1 MIKVTHGSQT
11 TGGGEGSVSGI
22 SDVPGLL
29 TTLNEKQDIST
40 AFDGDY
46 ASLLNKPI
54 AYCYF
59 PIWAEEN
66 ADIADGTYEWAFG
79 NGGNTSSG
87 MGLVLAFDC
96 DLIGIGLSI
105 KGTTSVEVEVRK
117 NTISTNKSV
126 SIINDTKARAVFEND
141 PVSFLAGDV
150 VNFRTLV
157 GSTTSDASIV
167 TAWFRRKVI

>member
-11 TGGGEGSVSGI
+11 NGEGGGSVSGI

-29 TTLNEKQDIST
+29 ANLNAKQDIIT
-40 AFDGDY
+40 AFDGNY
-46 ASLLNKPI
+46 ASLLKKP
-54 AYCYF
+54 ATYCYF

-66 ADIADGTYEWAFG
+66 ADIADNTYEWAFG

-87 MGLVLAFDC
+87 MGVVLAFDC

-105 KGTTSVEVEVRK
+105 KGITSVEVEVIK
-117 NTISTNKSV
+117 NTVSTNKSV
-126 SIINDTKARAVFEND
+126 SIINDTKAHSVFDTD
-141 PVSFLAGDV
+141 PVSFFAGDV

-157 GSTTSDASIV
+157 GSTGSDASIV
-167 TAWFRRKVI
+167 TAWFRRKLI